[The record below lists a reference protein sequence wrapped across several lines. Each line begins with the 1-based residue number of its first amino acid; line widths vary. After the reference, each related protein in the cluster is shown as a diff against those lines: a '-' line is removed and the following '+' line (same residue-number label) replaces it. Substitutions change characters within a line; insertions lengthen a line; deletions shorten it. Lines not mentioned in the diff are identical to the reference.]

1 MSITITVLGSG
12 PAEAIPR
19 IGCKCPTC
27 QDARKPKSKSKRTRS
42 SILLTWFDKNILIDC
57 GPDIKEQTKREK
69 IKSIDA
75 ILLTHAHADAAG
87 GLKKLQITN
96 YKLQIFGEQQT
107 LKYLKRMYSQ
117 FPFAIQ
123 IIKPD
128 KSFKLFNLTVTPFRV
143 RHTFQ
148 EKKFPTLGFKIGP
161 LVYASDVS
169 IIPYQSEKYFKKAKI
184 LFLDGA
190 MWFDKKIKWHL
201 NTEEAILLA
210 KKFRVKKLYLT
221 QIGHSY
227 PPHQIAQREISKYCK
242 KQKITFKVILAYDGM
257 KIKI

>member
-1 MSITITVLGSG
+1 MSIRKIIVLGSG

-19 IGCKCPTC
+19 PSCKCPTC

-42 SILLTWFDKNILIDC
+42 SILLLWHKKNILIDC
-57 GPDIKEQTKREK
+57 GPDFKEQIKREK
-69 IKSIDA
+69 IKKVDA

-96 YKLQIFGEQQT
+96 YKLQVFAEKQT
-107 LKYLKRMYSQ
+107 LKYLDVPLPARQS
-117 FPFAIQ
+117 
-123 IIKPD
+123 IKPF
-128 KSFKLFNLTVTPFRV
+128 KPFKLFNFLTIIPFRV
-143 RHTFQ
+143 RHAFQ

-169 IIPYQSEKYFKKAKI
+169 QIPYRSEKYFKRAKI

-201 NTEEAILLA
+201 NAAEATGFA

-227 PPHQIAQREISKYCK
+227 PPHKIAQREINKYCK
-242 KQKITFKVILAYDGM
+242 KQKITFPVILAYDGL
-257 KIKI
+257 KINL